1 MKGEGPRVVA
11 GEEQMRR
18 VAREERWMVTPV
30 ERVAG
35 YPEAVSDEGCDPHLH
50 DRHREPVLYQISRIR
65 GKATFVG
72 DVFGFRTQ
80 PIASIR
86 LGDSVVPRER
96 RPRKPGEIASPQ
108 AALDTLRTPDVS
120 RLPFGPQRE

>member
-1 MKGEGPRVVA
+1 
-11 GEEQMRR
+11 MRR

-65 GKATFVG
+65 GKVTFVG

-96 RPRKPGEIASPQ
+96 RPRKPGEITSPQ
-108 AALDTLRTPDVS
+108 AALATLRTPDVS